1 VSYVPGFS
9 NDIFVSFSHIDNQ
22 AVEGAVGWVSD
33 FHQRLQIEIEEE
45 LGARVS
51 IWRDPRIGGA
61 EDFAKDI
68 ERQVRAFAPLPGA
81 QTSLDGAVLK
91 IWRARVERGVH
102 SAPGT
107 VSAAGADG
115 IVVACGADALRI
127 TELQRAGGK
136 RLAAQAFLSG
146 SRLERGARLGAGDG

>member
-1 VSYVPGFS
+1 MSYVPGFS

-22 AVEGAVGWVSD
+22 AVEGAVGWVTD

-68 ERQVRAFAPLPGA
+68 ERQVRASAVMVSVVSPGYRGSA
-81 QTSLDGAVLK
+81 
-91 IWRARVERGVH
+91 WCEREARGFVG
-102 SAPGT
+102 GT
-107 VSAAGADG
+107 
-115 IVVACGADALRI
+115 LRI
-127 TELQRAGGK
+127 GDLWVDTKCRLVKVAK
-136 RLAAQAFLSG
+136 RRTDHFL
-146 SRLERGARLGAGDG
+146 LPETT